1 MKNSFKMDFPAYP
14 SFFYWVDIVND
25 TNGKGF
31 RIFGFQRVGKTPIVP
46 LSVKILTV
54 FVLLILI
61 STLFTNFI
69 TLIFTQRQTIALT
82 DDILVYQLSD
92 MYSTA
97 SSQFQIS
104 LYSQKQDD
112 SIQTIKET
120 AARDFTKKHSVAM
133 GVFPDGKFLFLIQA
147 DSNKS
152 WDAFD
157 DKTALD
163 FLNNTKT
170 KADESGNSDR
180 VEGSV
185 TFVSPYGAE
194 FRGVF
199 KYHPDW
205 KCYLIRAED
214 TSDRKAE
221 MFSIYLKIAIIILIL
236 TIGFVFVGISVLNKL
251 LSNIGK
257 FTSEV
262 YELQQSQANENAEPA
277 QVTRAPID
285 LSGAP
290 NDDITYLAANF
301 NDLYVNTAN
310 LRNIF
315 QKFVSKNVVDTAYHD
330 HKVELKGEQRQ
341 LTILF
346 TDIKSFTSRTEVLG
360 NDIIRLLNI
369 HYNSI
374 IGIIQPGGSSDVN
387 QSKAFIGSLIGDAVL
402 GVFGINGE
410 KKEEN
415 PQKSVDAVS
424 CAWKMTLQTKKF
436 RQKMDERKAD
446 LERIGRFNS
455 EARKVYEAVRL
466 DIGVGI
472 DGGEVFYGNIGSN
485 MYMANTVIGDNVN
498 SASRIE
504 GLTRVYRLP
513 VLVSEY
519 VKNEV
524 ESVPEAAERYE
535 FFEIDTVQVKGKA
548 EGKKIYF
555 PLDRQMKDED
565 YANSYTEERF
575 RDFEE
580 GLKAYYKGD
589 WKTARAGFK
598 RSDLD
603 VAHVFLE
610 RMGLKSAPAGW
621 NGIWT
626 MTSK

>member
-1 MKNSFKMDFPAYP
+1 M
-14 SFFYWVDIVND
+14 
-25 TNGKGF
+25 
-31 RIFGFQRVGKTPIVP
+31 
-46 LSVKILTV
+46 
-54 FVLLILI
+54 ILI

-104 LYSQKQDD
+104 LYSQKKEE
-112 SIQTIKET
+112 SVNTIKET
-120 AARDFTKKHSVAM
+120 AARDFTKKHSAAM
-133 GVFPDGKFLFLIQA
+133 GVYPDGSFLFLIRA
-147 DSNKS
+147 DSDKS
-152 WDAFD
+152 WNAFD

-163 FLNNTKT
+163 FLNKSKE
-170 KADESGNSDR
+170 KADKAGNSDR

-185 TFVSPYGAE
+185 TFTSPYGSE

-205 KCYLIRAED
+205 KCYLIRAEE
-214 TSDRKAE
+214 TGDRKAE
-221 MFSIYLKIAIIILIL
+221 MFGIYMKISIIILIL
-236 TIGFVFVGISVLNKL
+236 TIGFVFVGISVLNRL

-262 YELQQSQANENAEPA
+262 YELQQSQANENSEPS

-346 TDIKSFTSRTEVLG
+346 TDIRSFTSRTEVLG

-374 IGIIQPGGSSDVN
+374 IGIIQPGGSGDEN

-410 KKEEN
+410 KTVEN
-415 PQKSVDAVS
+415 PQKSVDAVN

-436 RQKMDERKAD
+436 REKMDEKKKE
-446 LERIGRFNS
+446 LERLGRFNS

-485 MYMANTVIGDNVN
+485 RYMANTVIGDNVN

-504 GLTRVYRLP
+504 GLTRVYKLP
-513 VLVSEY
+513 VLVSGY
-519 VKNEV
+519 VKDEV
-524 ESVPEAAERYE
+524 EKFPESAERYA
-535 FFEIDTVQVKGKA
+535 FYEIDTVQVKGKI

-555 PLDRQMKDED
+555 PLDRWMVDED
-565 YANSYTEERF
+565 YAKLYTEQKF
-575 RDFEE
+575 MDFED

-589 WKTARAGFK
+589 WKTARAAFK
-598 RSDLD
+598 KSDLD

-610 RMGLKSAPAGW
+610 RIGLKSAPAGW
-621 NGIWT
+621 KGIWT

>member
-1 MKNSFKMDFPAYP
+1 MNETNS
-14 SFFYWVDIVND
+14 
-25 TNGKGF
+25 KGF

-104 LYSQKQDD
+104 LYSQKQED
-112 SIQTIKET
+112 SIQAIKET

-133 GVFPDGKFLFLIQA
+133 GVFPDGRFLFLTRA
-147 DSNKS
+147 DTLTTWGTFN
-152 WDAFD
+152 
-157 DKTALD
+157 DKAALD
-163 FLNNTKT
+163 FMNQSKE
-170 KADESGNSDR
+170 KADQSGNSDR

-185 TFVSPYGAE
+185 TFSSPYGAE
-194 FRGVF
+194 YRGVY

-214 TSDRKAE
+214 TSDRKSE
-221 MFSIYLKIAIIILIL
+221 MFSIYLKISIIILIL
-236 TIGFVFVGISVLNKL
+236 TIGFVFVGISVLNRL

-262 YELQQSQANENAEPA
+262 YELQQSQANENSEPS

-285 LSGAP
+285 LSSAP

-374 IGIIQPGGSSDVN
+374 IGIIQPGGASDLN
-387 QSKAFIGSLIGDAVL
+387 HSKAFIGSLIGDAVL

-410 KKEEN
+410 KSAEN
-415 PQKSVDAVS
+415 PEKSVDAVN
-424 CAWKMTLQTKKF
+424 CAWAMTKQTKKF
-436 RQKMDERKAD
+436 REKMDDKKKE
-446 LERIGRFNS
+446 LERLGRFTA
-455 EARKVYEAVRL
+455 EAKKVYEAVRL
-466 DIGVGI
+466 EIGVGI

-485 MYMANTVIGDNVN
+485 RYMANTVIGDNVN

-504 GLTRVYRLP
+504 GLTRVYKLP

-519 VKNEV
+519 VMNEIKL
-524 ESVPEAAERYE
+524 VPEAAERYE
-535 FFEIDTVQVKGKA
+535 FFEIDTVQVKGKV

-555 PLDRQMKDED
+555 PLDRHMDDED
-565 YANSYTEERF
+565 YAAEYTEEKF

-598 RSDLD
+598 RSNLE
-603 VAHVFLE
+603 VAQVFLE

-621 NGIWT
+621 KGIWT

>member
-1 MKNSFKMDFPAYP
+1 MSEDNS
-14 SFFYWVDIVND
+14 
-25 TNGKGF
+25 KGF
-31 RIFGFQRVGKTPIVP
+31 RLFGFQKVGKTPIVP

-112 SIQTIKET
+112 SINTIKET

-133 GVFPDGKFLFLIQA
+133 GVFPDGEFLFLIQA
-147 DSNKS
+147 DQSRT
-152 WDAFD
+152 WDKFTD
-157 DKTALD
+157 DTALE
-163 FLNNTKT
+163 FLNVTKLT
-170 KADESGNSDR
+170 ADNAGNRDR

-205 KCYLIRAED
+205 KCYLIRAEE
-214 TSDRKAE
+214 TADRKSE
-221 MFSIYLKIAIIILIL
+221 MFSIYVKISLIILIL

-346 TDIKSFTSRTEVLG
+346 TDIKGFTSRTEVLG

-374 IGIIQPGGSSDVN
+374 IGIIQPGGSSDAN

-402 GVFGINGE
+402 GVFGINSE
-410 KKEEN
+410 KTASN
-415 PQKSVDAVS
+415 PQKSVDAVN
-424 CAWKMTLQTKKF
+424 CAWNMTLQTKKF
-436 RQKMDERKAD
+436 RQKMDEKKKE
-446 LERIGRFNS
+446 LERLGRFNS
-455 EARKVYEAVRL
+455 EAKKVYEAVRL

-485 MYMANTVIGDNVN
+485 RYMANTVIGDNVN

-504 GLTRVYRLP
+504 GLTRMYRLP

-524 ESVPEAAERYE
+524 NSLPEAKERYE
-535 FFEIDTVQVKGKA
+535 FFEIDTVQVKGKI

-555 PLDRQMKDED
+555 PLDRWMVDED
-565 YANSYTEERF
+565 YASLYTEQKF
-575 RDFEE
+575 TDFEE

-589 WKTARAGFK
+589 WKTARAAFK
-598 RSDLD
+598 KSDLD

-610 RMGLKSAPAGW
+610 RIGLKSAPAGW

>member
-1 MKNSFKMDFPAYP
+1 MNE
-14 SFFYWVDIVND
+14 
-25 TNGKGF
+25 TGGKGF
-31 RIFGFQRVGKTPIVP
+31 RLFGFQKVGKTPIIP

-104 LYSQKQDD
+104 LYSQKRED
-112 SIQTIKET
+112 SINTIKET
-120 AARDFTKKHSVAM
+120 AARDFTKKHSAAM
-133 GVFPDGKFLFLIQA
+133 GVYPDGSFLFLIRA
-147 DSNKS
+147 DSDKN
-152 WDAFD
+152 WNAFD

-163 FLNNTKT
+163 FLNKSKENAD
-170 KADESGNSDR
+170 KAGNSDR

-185 TFVSPYGAE
+185 TFTSPYGSE

-205 KCYLIRAED
+205 KCYLIRAEE
-214 TSDRKAE
+214 TADRKAE
-221 MFSIYLKIAIIILIL
+221 MFGIYLKISIIILIL
-236 TIGFVFVGISVLNKL
+236 TIGFVFVGISVLNRL

-262 YELQQSQANENAEPA
+262 YELQQSQANENAEPS
-277 QVTRAPID
+277 QVTWAPID

-346 TDIKSFTSRTEVLG
+346 TDIRSFTSRTEVLG

-374 IGIIQPGGSSDVN
+374 IGIIQPGGSSDEN

-410 KKEEN
+410 KTVEN
-415 PQKSVDAVS
+415 PQKSVDAVK

-436 RQKMDERKAD
+436 REKMDEKKKD
-446 LERIGRFNS
+446 LERLGRFNS

-485 MYMANTVIGDNVN
+485 RYMANTVIGDNVN

-513 VLVSEY
+513 VLVSGY
-519 VKNEV
+519 VKDEV
-524 ESVPEAAERYE
+524 EKLPEEAERYA
-535 FFEIDTVQVKGKA
+535 FFEIDTVQVKGKV

-555 PLDRQMKDED
+555 PLDRWMVDED
-565 YANSYTEERF
+565 YAKLYTEQRF
-575 RDFEE
+575 MDFEE

-589 WKTARAGFK
+589 WKTARAAFK
-598 RSDLD
+598 KSDLD

-610 RMGLKSAPAGW
+610 RIGLKSAPAGW
-621 NGIWT
+621 KGIWT